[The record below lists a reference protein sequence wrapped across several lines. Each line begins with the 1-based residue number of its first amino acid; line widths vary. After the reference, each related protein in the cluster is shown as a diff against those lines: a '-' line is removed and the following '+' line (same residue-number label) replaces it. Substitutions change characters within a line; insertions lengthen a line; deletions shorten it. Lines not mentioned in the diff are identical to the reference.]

1 MNNRLKDFSLIKK
14 IIQWQIKIDIIAWNY
29 WYPKEKIRIIT
40 EKEYE
45 KINGKKKSKKKN

>member
-1 MNNRLKDFSLIKK
+1 MNKRIKDFSFFKK
-14 IIQWQIKIDIIAWNY
+14 IIQWQIKIDIVAWNY